1 MQTKRKHENEGCLR
15 DPRRLAFVGGFCKI
29 VMINS
34 RKNFPGSVVIVSFFK
49 LSSSVFAGLLTSA
62 CVIADGSEA
71 VSRDQPVSSGA
82 TEQKVKVPHSEQKSK
97 KKKQKKEKKIYV
109 EGCGRKD
116 TSGPW
121 IEVEA
126 PMWNDNFDSSCI
138 LPRCRDGWVIVKQ
151 VVPARIVKQIE
162 CAMEL

>member
-1 MQTKRKHENEGCLR
+1 M
-15 DPRRLAFVGGFCKI
+15 
-29 VMINS
+29 
-34 RKNFPGSVVIVSFFK
+34 SFFK
-49 LSSSVFAGLLTSA
+49 FSSSVVAGFLTSA
-62 CVIADGSEA
+62 CVIADGSKA
-71 VSRDQPVSSGA
+71 VSGDQPVSSGV

-97 KKKQKKEKKIYV
+97 KKKGKKEKKEKKLYV

-116 TSGPW
+116 TSGHW

-151 VVPARIVKQIE
+151 VVPARIVKQIG